1 MTGRERTHPP
11 PECYGELIAH
21 HRRADTLN
29 TSMSVPPLGYGFH
42 LTNTP
47 LPPLQEVLEN
57 LFTVEIP
64 MTVTFRGVNSRQSAL
79 IRGPHGWGEFAPFL
93 EYGAQES
100 AAWLACALEAA
111 WLPPRSRCV
120 RASR

>member
-1 MTGRERTHPP
+1 
-11 PECYGELIAH
+11 
-21 HRRADTLN
+21 
-29 TSMSVPPLGYGFH
+29 MSVPPLGYGFH

-100 AAWLACALEAA
+100 AAWLACPGAGAYAYPVERDPACGTCGA
-111 WLPPRSRCV
+111 CAGGARQV
-120 RASR
+120 RG

>member
-1 MTGRERTHPP
+1 
-11 PECYGELIAH
+11 
-21 HRRADTLN
+21 
-29 TSMSVPPLGYGFH
+29 MSVPPLGYGFH

-79 IRGPHGWGEFAPFL
+79 ICGPHGWGEFAPFL
-93 EYGAQES
+93 EYGVQES
-100 AAWLACALEAA
+100 AAWCSGAYAHPAERDPARGARRACAGGA
-111 WLPPRSRCV
+111 RQV
-120 RASR
+120 RG

>member
-1 MTGRERTHPP
+1 MTGRERTRPP

-29 TSMSVPPLGYGFH
+29 TSMSVPPLGYGFR
-42 LTNTP
+42 LTSIP
-47 LPPLQEVLEN
+47 LPPLREVLEN

-93 EYGAQES
+93 EYGAQ
-100 AAWLACALEAA
+100 
-111 WLPPRSRCV
+111 
-120 RASR
+120 